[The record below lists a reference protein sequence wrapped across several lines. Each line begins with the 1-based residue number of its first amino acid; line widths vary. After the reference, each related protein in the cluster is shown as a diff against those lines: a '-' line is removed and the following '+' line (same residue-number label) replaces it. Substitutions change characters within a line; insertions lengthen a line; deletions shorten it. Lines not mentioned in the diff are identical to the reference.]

1 MKSAPQAAKASIAL
15 FGLNGHAG
23 KSAQKGMKE
32 SFLVTPKMR
41 LYLIDGSSYIYR
53 AFFAI
58 RQYLS
63 NSKGLPTN
71 AIYGFAIML
80 LKILR
85 EEGPDYLAIV
95 FDAKGKTFR
104 EEEYAAYKAHRPSMP
119 DDLVP
124 QIPYIHDLVKAFNIP
139 ALQIEGYE
147 ADDIIGT
154 ITKRAE
160 REGYQVTIVSGDKD
174 LMQLISPNVKMLD
187 TLKNRLFGEK
197 EVIEKFG
204 VEPKRVVEVMALMGD
219 TSDNI
224 PGVPGIGPKTATA
237 LIKKFGDIETLLAN
251 AEKVDNARIKEKLLR
266 YKDQAR
272 LSRRLSTL
280 VTDMDIDINIDE
292 LKKRGIEQ
300 DRVIRLLKELEFASL
315 LKELTPQEDVS
326 DKDYKIIFKRED
338 FEGLIERLKMTK
350 GFSIDL
356 ETTHK
361 EPVRATIVGISI
373 SLKEN
378 EAFYIPIRHNYQG
391 VPEQLDSDYVLS
403 MLKPILED
411 SKIEKYG
418 QNIKYDIIVLSLAG
432 IHLKGIAFDSMIAS
446 YLINPS
452 KHNHNLEDIALEHL
466 NYRMTSYSEVAGKGA
481 KEIGFQ
487 EVDIQDAA
495 NYSCEDADIT
505 FKLTNILSP
514 VLEKN
519 GVARL
524 YHEVELPLIDVLAE
538 IEINGVKID
547 KDFMKEMSTRLE
559 RDINQYVSRIY
570 TIAGEEFN
578 IKSPK
583 QLATILFDKLRLKP
597 IKRTKTGY
605 STDVKVLEELA
616 IQHDLPADILACRQL
631 MKLKSTYVD
640 ALPAMI
646 NPSSKRIHASF
657 NQTVTATG
665 RLSSSNPN
673 LQNIPIKTEIGR
685 EIRKGFIAESG
696 WIIVSADYSQI
707 ELRILA
713 HVSGDEVLTEA
724 FKKGEDI
731 HTRTAVE
738 VFGVFPEMITPEMRR
753 IAKAVNFGIIY
764 GISPYGLSRDLGI
777 SQKKAREFI
786 ERYFSLYR
794 KVKEY
799 IDRTIKEAYEN
810 GYVTTLLQRRRY
822 LPDLESK
829 SRQVKEF
836 AERTAIN
843 TPIQGSAA
851 DLIKMAMINISRRM
865 KREGLR
871 SKMILQ
877 VHDELVFEVPI
888 DEKEIMIKLVREEME
903 GVMELS
909 IPVTVDINWGDNW
922 NEAH

>member
-1 MKSAPQAAKASIAL
+1 ML
-15 FGLNGHAG
+15 FR
-23 KSAQKGMKE
+23 S
-32 SFLVTPKMR
+32 
-41 LYLIDGSSYIYR
+41 
-53 AFFAI
+53 I

>member
-1 MKSAPQAAKASIAL
+1 MEIYKR
-15 FGLNGHAG
+15 
-23 KSAQKGMKE
+23 
-32 SFLVTPKMR
+32 R

-58 RQYLS
+58 REYLS

-80 LKILR
+80 LKILK
-85 EEGPDYLAIV
+85 EEGPDYLSIV

-104 EEEYAAYKAHRPSMP
+104 EEEYAEYKAHRPSMP
-119 DDLVP
+119 EDLIP
-124 QIPYIHDLVKAFNIP
+124 QIPYIYDLVKAFNIP
-139 ALQIEGYE
+139 ILQIEGYE

-154 ITKRAE
+154 MAKRGE

-187 TLKNRLFGEK
+187 TLKNRLYGEE
-197 EVIEKFG
+197 EVIERFG
-204 VEPKRVVEVMALMGD
+204 VGPERVVEVMALVGD

-224 PGVPGIGPKTATA
+224 PGVPGIGPKTATT
-237 LIKKFGDIETLLAN
+237 LIKRFGDIETLFDN
-251 AEKVDNARIKEKLLR
+251 VEKIDNAKLKERLLR
-266 YKDQAR
+266 HKDQAQ

-280 VTDMDIDINIDE
+280 VTDIDIDIDMDE
-292 LKKRGIEQ
+292 LKRREMVQ
-300 DRVIRLLKELEFASL
+300 DRVIRLFKELEFVSL
-315 LKELTPQEDVS
+315 FKDLTPKEDVS
-326 DKDYKIIFKRED
+326 DKDYKIILRRED

-361 EPVRATIVGISI
+361 EPVMATIVGISI
-373 SLKEN
+373 SFKED

-391 VPEQLDSDYVLS
+391 IPEQLNSEYLLS
-403 MLKPILED
+403 MLKPILENE
-411 SKIEKYG
+411 KIEKYG
-418 QNIKYDIIVLSLAG
+418 QNIKYEIIVLSLTG
-432 IHLKGIAFDSMIAS
+432 IHLKGITFDTMVAS

-452 KHNHNLEDIALEHL
+452 KHNHNLEDIALEYL
-466 NYRMTSYSEVAGKGA
+466 NYRMTSYSEVVGKGA
-481 KEIGFQ
+481 KEISFQ

-495 NYSCEDADIT
+495 NYSCNDADIT

-514 VLEKN
+514 LIERD

-547 KDFMKEMSTRLE
+547 KDFMEEMSKHLDRE
-559 RDINQYVSRIY
+559 INQYVSRIY
-570 TIAGEEFN
+570 AGAGEEFN

-583 QLATILFDKLRLKP
+583 QLATILFDKLKLRP

-616 IQHDLPADILACRQL
+616 IQNENGLPADILACRQL

-640 ALPAMI
+640 PLPTMI
-646 NPSSKRIHASF
+646 NPSTGRIHASF

-673 LQNIPIKTEIGR
+673 LQNIPIRTEIGR

-696 WIIVSADYSQI
+696 SIIVSSDYSQI

-713 HVSGDEVLTEA
+713 HLSGDETLIKA
-724 FKKGEDI
+724 FRDGEDI
-731 HTRTAVE
+731 HTRTAVDI
-738 VFGVFPEMITPEMRR
+738 FGVFPEMITPDMRR

-764 GISPYGLSRDLGI
+764 GMSPYGLSRDLKV
-777 SQKKAREFI
+777 SQKMAKEFI
-786 ERYFSLYR
+786 ERYFSLYKR
-794 KVKEY
+794 VKEY

-810 GYVTTLLQRRRY
+810 GYVTTLLRRKRY
-822 LPDLESK
+822 LPDMESK
-829 SRQVKEF
+829 NRQIKEF

-843 TPIQGSAA
+843 TTIQGSAA
-851 DLIKMAMINISRRM
+851 DIIKMAMINISRRM
-865 KREGLR
+865 KRETFGGRGLR

-888 DEKEIMIKLVREEME
+888 DEKETMIELIREEME

-909 IPVTVDINWGDNW
+909 VPITVDIHWGRDW
-922 NEAH
+922 NEAY

>member
-1 MKSAPQAAKASIAL
+1 MTYKK
-15 FGLNGHAG
+15 
-23 KSAQKGMKE
+23 
-32 SFLVTPKMR
+32 R

-71 AIYGFAIML
+71 AIYGFAVML

-85 EEGPDYLAIV
+85 EQGPDYLAIV

-104 EEEYAAYKAHRPSMP
+104 EEEYAGYKAHRPSMP

-124 QIPYIHDLVKAFNIP
+124 QIPYIHELVKAFNIP
-139 ALQIEGYE
+139 VLQIEGYE

-154 ITKRAE
+154 IAKRAE
-160 REGYQVTIVSGDKD
+160 KEGYQVTIVSGDKD

-204 VEPKRVVEVMALMGD
+204 VEPKRVVEVMALAGD

-237 LIKKFGDIETLLAN
+237 LIKRFEDVETLLYN
-251 AEKVDNARIKEKLLR
+251 AEKVDSARIKEKLLR

-272 LSRRLSTL
+272 LSRKLCTL
-280 VTDMDIDINIDE
+280 VTDMDIDINIDD
-292 LKKRGIEQ
+292 LKKKGIKQAE
-300 DRVIRLLKELEFASL
+300 VIKLFKELEFASF

-326 DKDYKIIFKRED
+326 DKDYRIILKRED
-338 FEGLIERLKMTK
+338 FKRLIERLKGAK

-378 EAFYIPIRHNYQG
+378 EAFYIPVRHDYQG
-391 VPEQLDSDYVLS
+391 VPEQLDSEYVLS

-411 SKIEKYG
+411 RDIEKYG
-418 QNIKYDIIVLSLAG
+418 QNIKYDMIVLSSAG
-432 IHLKGIAFDSMIAS
+432 IHLKGVAFDTMIAS

-514 VLEKN
+514 LLEKN

-547 KDFMKEMSTRLE
+547 KDFMEEMSNRLE
-559 RDINQYVSRIY
+559 REINQYVSRIHA
-570 TIAGEEFN
+570 IAGEEFN
-578 IKSPK
+578 INSPK
-583 QLATILFDKLRLKP
+583 QLSAILFDKLRIKP
-597 IKRTKTGY
+597 VKRTKTGY

-616 IQHDLPADILACRQL
+616 IQHDLPADILVYRQL

-646 NPSSKRIHASF
+646 NPSSRRIHASF

-665 RLSSSNPN
+665 RLSSSDPN
-673 LQNIPIKTEIGR
+673 LQNIPIRTEIGR

-713 HVSGDEVLTEA
+713 HVSGDEVLLEA

-731 HTRTAVE
+731 HIRTAVE

-753 IAKAVNFGIIY
+753 VAKVVNFGIIY
-764 GISPYGLSRDLGI
+764 GISPYGLSRDLRV

-799 IDRTIKEAYEN
+799 IDMTIKEAYEN

-822 LPDLESK
+822 LPDLENK
-829 SRQVKEF
+829 NRKVKEF

-865 KREGLR
+865 KREGLI

-888 DEKEIMIKLVREEME
+888 DEKETMIKLVREEME
-903 GVMELS
+903 GGMELS
-909 IPVTVDINWGDNW
+909 IPITVDIHWGDNW

>member
-1 MKSAPQAAKASIAL
+1 MTYKK
-15 FGLNGHAG
+15 
-23 KSAQKGMKE
+23 
-32 SFLVTPKMR
+32 R

-71 AIYGFAIML
+71 AIYGFAVML

-85 EEGPDYLAIV
+85 EQCPDYLAIV

-104 EEEYAAYKAHRPSMP
+104 EEEYAGYKAHRPSMP

-124 QIPYIHDLVKAFNIP
+124 QIPYIHELVKAFNIP
-139 ALQIEGYE
+139 VLQIEGYE

-154 ITKRAE
+154 IAKRAE
-160 REGYQVTIVSGDKD
+160 KEGYQVTIVSGDKD

-204 VEPKRVVEVMALMGD
+204 VEPKRVVEVMALAGD

-237 LIKKFGDIETLLAN
+237 LIKRFEDVETLLDN
-251 AEKVDNARIKEKLLR
+251 TEKVDSARIKEKLLK

-272 LSRRLSTL
+272 LSRKLSTL
-280 VTDMDIDINIDE
+280 VTDMDIDINIDD
-292 LKKRGIEQ
+292 LKKKRIEQ
-300 DRVIRLLKELEFASL
+300 GRVIRLFKELEFASL

-326 DKDYKIIFKRED
+326 DKDYKIILKRED
-338 FEGLIERLKMTK
+338 FEGLIERLERAK

-378 EAFYIPIRHNYQG
+378 EAFYIPVRHDYQG
-391 VPEQLDSDYVLS
+391 VPEQLDSEYVLLI
-403 MLKPILED
+403 LKPILED
-411 SKIEKYG
+411 RDIEKYG
-418 QNIKYDIIVLSLAG
+418 QNIKYDMIVLSSAG
-432 IHLKGIAFDSMIAS
+432 IHLKGVAFDTMIAS

-481 KEIGFQ
+481 KEIGFS
-487 EVDIQDAA
+487 EVDIEDAA

-514 VLEKN
+514 LLEKN

-547 KDFMKEMSTRLE
+547 KDFMEEMSNRLE
-559 RDINQYVSRIY
+559 REISQYVSRIHA
-570 TIAGEEFN
+570 IAGEEFN
-578 IKSPK
+578 INSPK
-583 QLATILFDKLRLKP
+583 QLSAILFDKLRIKP
-597 IKRTKTGY
+597 VKRTKTGY

-616 IQHDLPADILACRQL
+616 IQHDLPADILVYRQL

-646 NPSSKRIHASF
+646 NPSSRRIHASF

-665 RLSSSNPN
+665 RLSSSDPN
-673 LQNIPIKTEIGR
+673 LQNIPIRTEIGR

-713 HVSGDEVLTEA
+713 HVSGDEVLLEA

-731 HTRTAVE
+731 HIRTAVE

-753 IAKAVNFGIIY
+753 VAKVVNFGIIY
-764 GISPYGLSRDLGI
+764 GISPYGLSRDLRV

-822 LPDLESK
+822 LPDLGSK
-829 SRQVKEF
+829 NRQVKEF

-865 KREGLR
+865 KREGLI

-888 DEKEIMIKLVREEME
+888 DEKETMIKLVREEME
-903 GVMELS
+903 GGMELS
-909 IPVTVDINWGDNW
+909 IPITVDIHWGDNW